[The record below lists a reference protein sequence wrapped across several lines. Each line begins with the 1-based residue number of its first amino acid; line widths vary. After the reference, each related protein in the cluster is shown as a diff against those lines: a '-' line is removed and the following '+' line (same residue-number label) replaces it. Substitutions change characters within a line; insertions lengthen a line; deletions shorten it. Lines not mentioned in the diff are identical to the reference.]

1 MTEGTYAL
9 KMQLVQRVRFPE
21 TQMQLGDVLYCCS
34 DAAVDGLGLIKINEL
49 LTGSRLLLPVGGIN
63 RE

>member
-21 TQMQLGDVLYCCS
+21 TQMQLGDALYCCS
-34 DAAVDGLGLIKINEL
+34 DAAVDGLGLIKMNKL
-49 LTGSRLLLPVGGIN
+49 LTGSRLLLPVG
-63 RE
+63 